1 MTVTDPTPVDPRNR
15 GDAFLQD
22 ELERNRAGEWILIPK
37 TVLAF
42 AFVAAFIA
50 LHEVFFA

>member
-1 MTVTDPTPVDPRNR
+1 MTVNDPTPVDPRNR

-22 ELERNRAGEWILIPK
+22 EIDRNRAGEWILVPK
-37 TVLAF
+37 AALAF
-42 AFVAAFIA
+42 AFVAALIA